1 MPQDEA
7 RHRHDEGEVFGLG
20 RKQFRRDQHGRIG
33 KTAGGF
39 PGHAERVSQLF
50 HPGLDFQIELA
61 QTPGQDPDFNQ
72 RFFGL
77 LRRPLELDREADE
90 EDDGDAPENASPL
103 PLGSKNYMTP
113 AGFARLKDELD
124 HLLGRE
130 RPELVAT
137 IAWAAG
143 NGDRS
148 ENGDY
153 IYGKKRL
160 REVDRRIRFLVKRL
174 DAAEVVDPQ
183 SRRDEGEDDRVYF
196 GATVTVRNAKD
207 EDRTVSIVG
216 VDEIDTARG
225 YISWVSPMARA
236 LLRAREGD
244 TVTLNTPGG
253 VEDLE
258 ILLVRYER
266 LATGDLPAGAATS

>member
-1 MPQDEA
+1 MNKA
-7 RHRHDEGEVFGLG
+7 F
-20 RKQFRRDQHGRIG
+20 
-33 KTAGGF
+33 T
-39 PGHAERVSQLF
+39 
-50 HPGLDFQIELA
+50 
-61 QTPGQDPDFNQ
+61 
-72 RFFGL
+72 
-77 LRRPLELDREADE
+77 RESEDE

-160 REVDRRIRFLVKRL
+160 REVDRRIRFLIKRL

-196 GATVTVRNAKD
+196 GATVTVRNARD

-258 ILLVRYER
+258 IVLVRYER
-266 LATGDLPAGAATS
+266 LVTGDLPAGAATS